1 MESLVNKK
9 LFSGAYQG
17 KKVLV
22 TGHTGFKG
30 TWLCYWLKML
40 GAEVYGYSLNPN
52 TTPHHFG
59 YIEDI
64 FNQSF
69 IGDIRN
75 EETLKSAL
83 NKIKPEI
90 VFHLAAQPLV
100 RASYTD
106 PLTTFDTNILGSLK
120 VYEAAKNCDSIKA
133 IVCITTDKVYENKE
147 WNWGYRENDRLG
159 GLDPYSASKA
169 MMELLTTSYRHSF
182 LNPKDYGLKHNILM
196 ATARAGN
203 VIGGGDWAQDRLIP
217 DLMKNAAKNI
227 GTQIRNKFS
236 TRPWQHV
243 LEPLSAY
250 LLLGEKLLSKKVDF
264 AKSYNFGP
272 STEEDYSVEE
282 VTEKVMKLWS
292 AVKIQFGSD
301 PKDPHEAGLLK
312 LDCAL
317 AKKDLQWTPSLNI
330 NEALDLTVN
339 WYKKYY
345 ETTLISTE
353 KDILSYVSIAASKKA
368 IWTKS

>member
-1 MESLVNKK
+1 MESLVNQK
-9 LFSGAYQG
+9 LFSGIYQG
-17 KKVLV
+17 KKVFV

-40 GAEVYGYSLNPN
+40 GAEVYGYSLAPN
-52 TTPHHFG
+52 TEPHHYG
-59 YIEDI
+59 YIENI
-64 FNQSF
+64 FNQST

-75 EETLKSAL
+75 EKSINDVL
-83 NKIKPEI
+83 DKIKPDI

-100 RASYTD
+100 RLSYAD
-106 PLTTFDTNILGSLK
+106 PVTTFDTNIIGSLK
-120 VYEAAKNCDSIKA
+120 VYEAIRKCPSIKA
-133 IVCITTDKVYENKE
+133 VVCITTDKVYENNE

-182 LNPKDYGLKHNILM
+182 LNTKDFGNKHNTLM

-217 DLMKNAAKNI
+217 DLMKNVAKNI
-227 GTQIRNKFS
+227 ETSIRNKFS

-250 LLLGEKLLSKKVDF
+250 LLLGEKLLNKNTSF
-264 AKSYNFGP
+264 AKAYNFGP
-272 STEEDYSVEE
+272 STEEDFTVEE
-282 VTEKVMKLWS
+282 VVTKVIHYWS
-292 AVKIQFGSD
+292 DVKVKFGTD
-301 PKDPHEAGLLK
+301 VNAPHEAGLLK

-317 AKKDLQWTPSLNI
+317 AKKDLSWLPSLTLDQ
-330 NEALDLTVN
+330 ALELTVN
-339 WYKKYY
+339 WYKNYY
-345 ETTLISTE
+345 EKNQINTE
-353 KDILSYVSIAASKKA
+353 SDILMYVSIASSKKA
-368 IWTKS
+368 IWANR